1 MPAGRPTEYKPEYV
15 ERAAEM
21 CANGATDI
29 ELADEFEV
37 SVSTLYNW
45 RAKFPEFLRAIKTAK
60 QVADE
65 RVERS
70 LFQRASGYEHQAVKV
85 SFDKDGNPL
94 YAPYRE
100 VIPPDPTSMI
110 FWLKNRKSEE
120 WRDKTE
126 LKVSGDPLA
135 ELLAEFRRE
144 YETPPKP
151 VPPDAAT

>member
-15 ERAAEM
+15 QRAAEM

-29 ELADEFEV
+29 ELADELDV

-45 RAKFPEFLRAIKTAK
+45 RAKYPEFLQAVKTAK
-60 QVADE
+60 EIADE

-70 LFQRASGYEHQAVKV
+70 LFQRAVGFEHEAVKV
-85 SFDKDGNPL
+85 AFDKDGTPL

-100 VIPPDPTSMI
+100 VIPPDTNAAS
-110 FWLKNRKSEE
+110 FWLKNRQPDK

-126 LKVSGDPLA
+126 MKLTGDPLA
-135 ELLAEFRRE
+135 ELLSEFRRE
-144 YETPPKP
+144 HESTSKP
-151 VPPDAAT
+151 DMLDVST